1 MYTQEDYAA
10 IDRQFKKRS
19 GWVLF
24 SVAMLLTGLIV
35 SFVIRI
41 QWLSVLL
48 MVTTGFLAIF
58 LWGLVLSPL
67 NAYRKFLR
75 DLLGGRK
82 REYSGQ
88 FQCFEK
94 LTTMRDGV
102 SFYPFLLTI
111 RDADNEKDERLLYWD
126 SNLPLPQWN
135 EGAQLWVS
143 TFDKSVFTWRLAD

>member
-1 MYTQEDYAA
+1 MYTQEDYLV

-58 LWGLVLSPL
+58 LWDLVLSPL

-88 FQCFEK
+88 FQGFEK

-102 SFYPFLLTI
+102 AFYPFLLTI
-111 RDADNEKDERLLYWD
+111 GDAENEKDERLLYWD
-126 SNLPLPQWN
+126 SNLPLPPWQ
-135 EGAQLWVS
+135 EGAKLWVS
-143 TFDKSVFTWRLAD
+143 TFDKSVCDWRLEG